1 MIRIL
6 PLAAAAAAV
15 AGFCALGIWQLQRAE
30 EKAVFLERIEQAR
43 EASPREIGSVT
54 EVDRL
59 AEDSREPVYVRARLA
74 GRYLHER
81 QFLLDNQI
89 AEGRA
94 GFEVLTPLV
103 IEGGVVIV
111 NRGWHPMGRD
121 RSDLPA
127 VSVDGERRTVTGVLG
142 PFPGAGIEVAPSTG
156 AGWPRLVQYPD
167 PADLRGMLDRP
178 VAPLMLRLDPG
189 ESDGYR
195 RDWDPDIMGPRRH
208 YGYAAQWFALALTVI
223 VVTVVLELR
232 RRRRGGVDGSD
243 HGHRENDDA

>member
-1 MIRIL
+1 MRTLLIRAL

-30 EKAVFLERIEQAR
+30 EKAILLKRIDQAR
-43 EASPREIGSVT
+43 EASPRDIGSVT
-54 EVDRL
+54 EIARL
-59 AEDSREPVYVRARLA
+59 AEDSRGPVYVRARLG

-89 AEGRA
+89 DDGRA
-94 GFEVLTPLV
+94 GFEVLTPLT
-103 IEGGVVIV
+103 IDGGVVIV
-111 NRGWHPMGRD
+111 NRGWLPMGRD

-127 VSVDGERRTVTGVLG
+127 ISVDGERRTVTGVLG

-156 AGWPRLVQYPD
+156 GGWPRLVQYPD

-189 ESDGYR
+189 TPDGYR
-195 RDWDPDIMGPRRH
+195 RDWQPEIMGPRRH
-208 YGYAAQWFALALTVI
+208 YGYAVQWFALALTVI
-223 VVTVVLELR
+223 VVTVVVELR
-232 RRRRGGVDGSD
+232 RIRRQKA
-243 HGHRENDDA
+243 HREHDDA